1 MPKRR
6 GLPYNLAN
14 PIVSTQEIVQST
26 TTSATFKPSA
36 QTSDAA
42 RVLRDIFE
50 ATPLYIFWTAAK
62 QALQQSAR

>member
-1 MPKRR
+1 M
-6 GLPYNLAN
+6 
-14 PIVSTQEIVQST
+14 ST

-62 QALQQSAR
+62 QALQQPAR